1 MATAVLSLGQ
11 ETIRWV
17 IFSALEKNMR
27 SYDLDCI
34 LSSQWRT
41 FSSSSL
47 TPKVAPVTKTEFLIT
62 VSIQYQADRWWEL
75 LMLLN
80 WVECNLYSKCMI
92 MSTIWNKSIQV
103 NFSKANR
110 IAQAHS
116 AGALCSPGKINECWF
131 IPNGTK
137 KIMWFTGN

>member
-17 IFSALEKNMR
+17 IFSALEKNMK

-75 LMLLN
+75 LMVIELSG
-80 WVECNLYSKCMI
+80 V
-92 MSTIWNKSIQV
+92 QFV
-103 NFSKANR
+103 
-110 IAQAHS
+110 
-116 AGALCSPGKINECWF
+116 
-131 IPNGTK
+131 
-137 KIMWFTGN
+137 